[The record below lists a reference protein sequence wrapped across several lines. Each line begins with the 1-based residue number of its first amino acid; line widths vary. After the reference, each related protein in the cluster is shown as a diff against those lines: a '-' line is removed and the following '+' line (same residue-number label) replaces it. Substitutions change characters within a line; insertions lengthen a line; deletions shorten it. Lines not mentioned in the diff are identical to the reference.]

1 MKHWMLYL
9 SLVLLVATGL
19 SACGGPGTREDSLRV
34 RLYNYSAAVRWNEIE
49 QAAGF
54 VDPETQRARPFT
66 AADLERWRQVQ
77 VSRYVEGPQG
87 MDAQGRVLIAV
98 EIELIDRATQSV
110 RSIIDRQRWRYDE
123 QAKTWWLESGLPSL
137 DAPTR

>member
-1 MKHWMLYL
+1 MKRWILHLCVAL
-9 SLVLLVATGL
+9 LTLGSLT
-19 SACGGPGTREDSLRV
+19 ACGGPGTREESLRV

-49 QAAGF
+49 QASQF
-54 VDPETQRARPFT
+54 IDPETQRTQPFT

-87 MDAQGRVLIAV
+87 MDAQGRVLIVV

-123 QAKTWWLESGLPSL
+123 QAKTWWLETGLPSL
-137 DAPTR
+137 DPPTR